1 MTRWLCGAWLG
12 WVLFGISLGGAG
24 CDDDATRPRLD
35 AAADGAGTGGAAGAG
50 GAVGQ
55 GGAGDAAAS
64 ADLAPVM
71 ADAGGGVGDTG
82 APPPDS
88 APGAVDAITPAADV
102 APAPDAAP
110 DGPVTI
116 SDAGATDLAGPVDV
130 VSPVVDVAPPLDVPP
145 TIDAAPATDGGR
157 TYPSPSAMSVAVFDE
172 STIVDYFLTFPPDAW
187 NNLLTLSGP
196 NDTRWVPCTFSTLG
210 GPVVSAACRRKGD
223 VTDWPFEAKPQII
236 VRFNLV
242 NKQGRYRGLRRFNL
256 ESFDGLAAPIRDR
269 IGMWVMREAGLD
281 APRVNHVRVFK
292 DGALLGVYM
301 NIESLDKEFLEDH
314 YGPAGS
320 VGNLWDKGEE
330 LKTNETI
337 NDRTRLTALNDLV
350 DAEPLTGDHSAF
362 FAQLAAR
369 MDVPEVLREMA
380 VETILITDDNFS
392 QGSTNFDY
400 YEHPTRGFL
409 VLPWDLDSIIT
420 VAAPDTELYAF
431 KGVSDGSKLRALMN
445 QNPTW
450 KALFDDDLVD
460 VRDNVY
466 TRAPAKV
473 DAVCAQIRAAVAA
486 DPNRSTTIDQF
497 DADCANVKNGVVAR
511 IAAIKAI
518 LGR

>member
-1 MTRWLCGAWLG
+1 
-12 WVLFGISLGGAG
+12 VGGAG
-24 CDDDATRPRLD
+24 QGGSG
-35 AAADGAGTGGAAGAG
+35 DGAAI
-50 GAVGQ
+50 
-55 GGAGDAAAS
+55 
-64 ADLAPVM
+64 ADLAPGT
-71 ADAGGGVGDTG
+71 ADSGGVVIDTG
-82 APPPDS
+82 APLPDS
-88 APGAVDAITPAADV
+88 AGGDIAVTPATDGA
-102 APAPDAAP
+102 AAP
-110 DGPVTI
+110 DGAVTGQLDATANG
-116 SDAGATDLAGPVDV
+116 DAGALDLAAAVDV

-172 STIVDYFLTFPPDAW
+172 TTIVDYFLTFPPDAW
-187 NNLLTLSGP
+187 HNLLTLTGP
-196 NDTRWVPCTFSTLG
+196 NETRWVPCTFSTLG

-236 VRFNLV
+236 VRFNLI

-301 NIESLDKEFLEDH
+301 NIEPLDKEFLEDH

-337 NDRTRLTALNDLV
+337 NDRTRLNALNDLI

-362 FAQLAAR
+362 FAQLATR
-369 MDVPEVLREMA
+369 MDVPQVLREMA

-409 VLPWDLDSIIT
+409 VLPWDLDSIVT
-420 VAAPDTELYAF
+420 VAPPDTELYAF

-450 KALFDDDLVD
+450 KALYDDDLVD

-497 DADCANVKNGVVAR
+497 DVDCANVKNGVVAR